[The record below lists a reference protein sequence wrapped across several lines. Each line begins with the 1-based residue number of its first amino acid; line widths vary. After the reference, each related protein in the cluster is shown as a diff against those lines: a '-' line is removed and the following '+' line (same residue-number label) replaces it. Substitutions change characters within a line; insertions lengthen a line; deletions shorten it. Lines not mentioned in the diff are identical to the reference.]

1 MTEVN
6 QTAVLRRELADEAQ
20 RIFINAEYTGRQHM
34 YAGQDWR
41 TRATKIGLPVAILTA
56 AVGSGAAGVAALFG
70 WDPRI
75 TVVFGFAGAI
85 AGAVRL
91 FFKADD
97 QAAAHSTK
105 GARYIAIAGEAR
117 RFRKIDLNSDAE
129 IAGLVKELRDL
140 AGRLD
145 ALREVEPREL
155 PKGLYQKVKADIEKG
170 NYNFENDPLW
180 ERDKEGEQHGDDGAE
195 GI

>member
-1 MTEVN
+1 MTGSD
-6 QTAVLRRELADEAQ
+6 QTAALRSELSDEAQ

-41 TRATKIGLPVAILTA
+41 IRATKIGLPVAILTA
-56 AVGSGAAGVAALFG
+56 SVGSGAAGVAALFG

-85 AGAVRL
+85 AGAIRL

-105 GARYIAIAGEAR
+105 GARYIAIAGEALSEDRPEQR
-117 RFRKIDLNSDAE
+117 RRNRRVGQGAPRPGGK
-129 IAGLVKELRDL
+129 
-140 AGRLD
+140 AGRL
-145 ALREVEPREL
+145 ARGEPREL
-155 PKGLYQKVKADIEKG
+155 PKGLYEKVKADIENG
-170 NYNFENDPLW
+170 NYNYENDPLW
-180 ERDKEGEQHGDDGAE
+180 EHDKEGEQHGDDGTK
-195 GI
+195 GV